1 MKITK
6 IPLGDVNFKVK
17 ILTHFLM
24 VKVVK
29 LNYENVGFL
38 GKNLKPK
45 IKNNNQIKKIENCDL
60 IIY

>member
-17 ILTHFLM
+17 ILTHFFKNL
-24 VKVVK
+24 KVGK
-29 LNYENVGFL
+29 LKYEIVGFL

-45 IKNNNQIKKIENCDL
+45 MKNNSQIKKN
-60 IIY
+60 